1 LGLQALKIQELVM
14 ERLGVKP
21 ADISTQIVQRDR
33 YAELVCLFA
42 MIASTL
48 DNIATE
54 IRELQRPEMGE
65 VSEPFERERQVGSST
80 MPHKRNPMVC
90 ERVCGLA
97 KIMRSLVSP
106 ALENILTW
114 HERDLTQSSA
124 ERFII
129 PEACILTDYMLV
141 LTANVLTGLQVDEKR
156 MLKNMKLTQGRMMS
170 ESVMLVL
177 ARKGM
182 DRQKAHGLIR
192 GLSIKSDAEKRSF
205 KEVLVEDST
214 VQKMLNEKEIDEAL
228 NPRNYLGTAIKQVE
242 LVVKKTKRERR
253 TRGLAD

>member
-1 LGLQALKIQELVM
+1 
-14 ERLGVKP
+14 
-21 ADISTQIVQRDR
+21 
-33 YAELVCLFA
+33 
-42 MIASTL
+42 
-48 DNIATE
+48 
-54 IRELQRPEMGE
+54 
-65 VSEPFERERQVGSST
+65 

-90 ERVCGLA
+90 ERVCGLS

-141 LTANVLTGLQVDEKR
+141 LMANVLAGLQVDEKR

-170 ESVMLVL
+170 EAVMLAL

-182 DRQKAHGLIR
+182 NRQKAHELIR
-192 GLSIKSDAEKRSF
+192 GLAIKSDVEKRPF
-205 KEVLVEDST
+205 KEVLVENGT
-214 VQKMLNEKEIDEAL
+214 VQKMLSEKEIDEAL
-228 NPRNYLGTAIKQVE
+228 NPRNYLGTAIKQVG
-242 LVVKKTKRERR
+242 LVVKKTKQERR